1 MKRKRMRMKLSTA
14 VIVTA
19 LLLSLCCTVNAGIG
33 LGISPASIMI
43 NDAFKGGE
51 YERTIT
57 VFNTGDETGTFGLTV
72 EGDCADWI
80 SFYEEA
86 VPDKTITKITIHRND
101 KARVL
106 VKFDVP
112 KDIANAEYTSTIY
125 AQSVPKGEI
134 AEGMGAQAVVRIPSE
149 VLIQVTGTQIL
160 KGTVKSITVR
170 DTEVDYP
177 LKLKVEFQNEG
188 NVIAKPGVAV
198 SITKNG
204 EPVDSFVH
212 DETGV
217 KPGKTD
223 TITVLWNTTGRAT
236 GDYVAHVTVSLGE
249 EQLATKDL
257 PFKVLPFGS
266 LTRRGELQ
274 SLTIEGE
281 PLVNRVIK
289 SVANFENTG
298 EIDTMAKF
306 KGEIY
311 LAGNLLD
318 VLESDEMYIEVGESG
333 KLTAY
338 YKILESG
345 SYTIKGR
352 VLYAGKESE
361 EKEVSFDVPELE
373 EVGKKKKWIPGFEGV
388 LAITALILVFVFRKM
403 RWYERK

>member
-1 MKRKRMRMKLSTA
+1 MKRRRMRMKLSTA

-33 LGISPASIMI
+33 LGMSPASITI
-43 NDAFKGGE
+43 TDAFKGGE

-57 VFNTGDETGTFGLTV
+57 IFNTGGETGTFGLTA

-86 VPDKTITKITIHRND
+86 VPDKPITKITIQGND

-106 VKFDVP
+106 MKFDVP

-170 DTEVDYP
+170 DTEIDLP

-188 NVIAKPGVAV
+188 NVIAKPEVAV

-204 EPVDSFVH
+204 EPVDNFVH

-217 KPGKTD
+217 KPDKTD
-223 TITVLWNTTGRAT
+223 AITVLWNTTGKAT
-236 GDYVAHVTVSLGE
+236 GDYIAHITVSLGE

-311 LAGNLLD
+311 LAGNLRD
-318 VLESDEMYIEVGESG
+318 VLESEDMYIEVGESS

-338 YKILESG
+338 YKIIESG

-373 EVGKKKKWIPGFEGV
+373 EVGKKKKRIPGFEGILV
-388 LAITALILVFVFRKM
+388 ITALILVFVLRK
-403 RWYERK
+403 RRRYERK